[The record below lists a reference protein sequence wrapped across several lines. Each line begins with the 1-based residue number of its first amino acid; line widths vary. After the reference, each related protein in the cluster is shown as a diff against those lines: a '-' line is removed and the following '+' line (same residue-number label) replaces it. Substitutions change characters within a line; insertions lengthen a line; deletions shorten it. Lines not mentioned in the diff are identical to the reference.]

1 MGLRN
6 KRPRYNNYSVNQKGP
21 KSGKKIENA
30 IKHYKKLQARLAF
43 EGETLWIAN
52 ALEFVMKKFKKYS
65 INPNKI

>member
-6 KRPRYNNYSVNQKGP
+6 KRPRQDNYSVNRKGR

-30 IKHYKKLQARLAF
+30 ILHFKKLQARIAF
-43 EGETLWIAN
+43 EGETLWLTN

-65 INPNKI
+65 INSNKI